1 MGMAHST
8 AWTQYLLFQENV
20 AGLQPAHLVLMGTVS
35 EITITLCEVPTGMV
49 ADTVSRR
56 LSFVIGLLIL
66 GLGFLIQGLFPVFGV
81 VVACSVLWGLG
92 ETFISGAREAWIA
105 DEMPGLPMK
114 SLIARRRNG
123 TLEMF
128 LPRATRHGCWGCLW
142 ASG

>member
-20 AGLQPAHLVLMGTVS
+20 AGLQPYHLVLMGTVS

-66 GLGFLIQGLFPVFGV
+66 GLGFLIQGPLPGVWGGGGLFGAV
-81 VVACSVLWGLG
+81 
-92 ETFISGAREAWIA
+92 GARRDLYQRGA
-105 DEMPGLPMK
+105 G
-114 SLIARRRNG
+114 SLDCR
-123 TLEMF
+123 
-128 LPRATRHGCWGCLW
+128 
-142 ASG
+142 

>member
-105 DEMPGLPMK
+105 DEIPHSP
-114 SLIARRRNG
+114 G